1 MFFQEPMQRHL
12 FNSDELTLVNRA
24 VSVSEELVSD
34 HYKISE
40 SQWLRNRFDIKTG
53 RDLTPL
59 ERVNQDVFAQ
69 VIRYRGVPS
78 PNAGAPREFDLY
90 MICLQDHAILKEVE
104 TNTDI
109 SIYPFLCYIF
119 VHELVHIIRFGRF
132 LQSFTIPDTKR
143 ETEEKL
149 VHDRTRE
156 ILSGTRLPGVEKII
170 SQRWAI
176 RHCSS

>member
-1 MFFQEPMQRHL
+1 MFFQETMDRHL

-40 SQWLRNRFDIKTG
+40 SQWLRNRFDVKTG
-53 RDLTPL
+53 KDLTDQ

-104 TNTDI
+104 ANADVAI
-109 SIYPFLCYIF
+109 FPFLCYIF

-132 LQSFTIPDTKR
+132 LQSFTTPTAQR
-143 ETEEKL
+143 EPEEQL

-156 ILSGTRLPGVEKII
+156 ILSGTSLPGIEKIM
-170 SQRWAI
+170 SQHWAI
-176 RHCSS
+176 RHCSK

>member
-1 MFFQEPMQRHL
+1 MERSHFTP
-12 FNSDELTLVNRA
+12 DELSLVSRA
-24 VSVSEELVSD
+24 TSVSESLVSD

-40 SQWLRNRFDIKTG
+40 SQWLRNRYDIKTG
-53 RDLTPL
+53 
-59 ERVNQDVFAQ
+59 VNLSPWEYAPEAIFAQ
-69 VIRYRGVPS
+69 VIRYKGTPS
-78 PNAGAPREFDLY
+78 LDAGAPREFDLY
-90 MICLQDHAILKEVE
+90 MICLQDHAILNEVN
-104 TNTDI
+104 TNADV

-119 VHELVHIIRFGRF
+119 IHELVHIIRFGRF

-143 ETEEKL
+143 STEEKL

-176 RHCSS
+176 RHCNT